1 MKKNLLPVVLFACTA
16 ISVMSCA
23 STGKTAS
30 KAKGEIMKNSVTK
43 EGQTLNME
51 TLGNARELG
60 GYVNQDGKKVK
71 RGVLL
76 RSAKPAGASTND
88 LERLKN
94 EYHLKTIIDFRMGFE
109 RDTAPN
115 PQIEGVN
122 DIWCPIIDEDLISA
136 NINMPTSAAKSMN
149 TLERLKIAIERGF
162 ISEKMYVG
170 FLSMNQ
176 GKKGYTE
183 YFRQLLALPEG
194 NSLLFHCSQ
203 GKDRTGLGAMLIL
216 SALDVDEETIMQD
229 YLLTNVF
236 NAELINK
243 ERQMLAQY
251 NLSDSEIENYLS
263 AMDQV
268 NPAYMQNAID
278 YLKKNYGSVKGYIT
292 KELGLTEKDFASLK
306 NKFLE

>member
-88 LERLKN
+88 LARLKN

-109 RDTAPN
+109 RDTATN
-115 PQIEGVN
+115 PQI
-122 DIWCPIIDEDLISA
+122 
-136 NINMPTSAAKSMN
+136 
-149 TLERLKIAIERGF
+149 
-162 ISEKMYVG
+162 
-170 FLSMNQ
+170 
-176 GKKGYTE
+176 
-183 YFRQLLALPEG
+183 
-194 NSLLFHCSQ
+194 
-203 GKDRTGLGAMLIL
+203 
-216 SALDVDEETIMQD
+216 
-229 YLLTNVF
+229 
-236 NAELINK
+236 
-243 ERQMLAQY
+243 
-251 NLSDSEIENYLS
+251 
-263 AMDQV
+263 
-268 NPAYMQNAID
+268 
-278 YLKKNYGSVKGYIT
+278 
-292 KELGLTEKDFASLK
+292 
-306 NKFLE
+306 